1 MAESELM
8 QGIDIDDVPE
18 LVALAEEVRRT
29 NKPRVLRRGSEDIA
43 MLAPVG
49 PQKVKRKRLPAGKPF
64 TRNDALWDVVGI
76 GQSEESTNMAQH
88 KHDYIADA
96 YDPRKE

>member
-1 MAESELM
+1 MAERESM
-8 QGIDIDDVPE
+8 QGIDIDGVPE

-29 NKPRVLRRGSEDIA
+29 NKPRVLRRGSEDVA
-43 MLAPVG
+43 MPAPIG
-49 PQKVKRKRLPAGKPF
+49 PRKVKRKRLPLGKPF
-64 TRNDALWDVVGI
+64 TKDDPLWDLVGI
-76 GQSEESTNMAQH
+76 GESEEPTNMAEH